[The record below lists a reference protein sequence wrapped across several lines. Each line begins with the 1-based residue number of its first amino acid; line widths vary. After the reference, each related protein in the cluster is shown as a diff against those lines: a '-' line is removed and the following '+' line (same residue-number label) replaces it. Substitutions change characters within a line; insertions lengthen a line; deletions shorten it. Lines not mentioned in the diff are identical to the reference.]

1 MNIIIDNAPYLLK
14 AAGNTLWLSAVSLGI
29 SLVFGTIIG
38 VLAAF
43 RFWPIV
49 ILNQI
54 GVYSVRGIPLL
65 VVLYFIYFSLPLI
78 HVDIDPYSTAV
89 IGLSIY
95 FTFFI
100 SEVVRGAVVAI
111 PRGQIDAGK
120 SIGLSFWAR
129 VRLVILPIAS
139 RTAIPPL
146 INVAIILIKGT
157 SYASVISAWELTTAS
172 TEVAQRTIAPFQVY
186 GFALFLYF
194 VICFGLTTLARSAER
209 RLGFQH

>member
-1 MNIIIDNAPYLLK
+1 MNVIIDNAPYMLK
-14 AAGNTLWLSAVSLGI
+14 AAENTLWLSAASIAI
-29 SLVFGTIIG
+29 SLLFGTIIG

-43 RFWPIV
+43 RFWPV
-49 ILNQI
+49 VVLNQV
-54 GVYSVRGIPLL
+54 GVFSVRGIPVL

-78 HVDIDPYSTAV
+78 HIDADPYSTAV
-89 IGLSIY
+89 IGLSLY
-95 FTFFI
+95 FTFFV

-139 RTAIPPL
+139 RAAIPPL
-146 INVAIILIKGT
+146 INIAIILIKGT

-172 TEVAQRTIAPFQVY
+172 TEVAQRTIAPFQIY
-186 GFALFLYF
+186 GFALFIYF
-194 VICFGLTTLARSAER
+194 VICFALTSLARFAER
-209 RLGFQH
+209 RLQFQH